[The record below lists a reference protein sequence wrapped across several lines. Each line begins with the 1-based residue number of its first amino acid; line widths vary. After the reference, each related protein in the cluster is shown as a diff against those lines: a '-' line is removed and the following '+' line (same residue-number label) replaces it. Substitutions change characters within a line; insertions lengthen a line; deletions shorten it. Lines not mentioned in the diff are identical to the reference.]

1 MKHNE
6 ITSDIIEAAIK
17 IHRALGPGL
26 MESVYENVL
35 AHELDALSRIYVRQ
49 YPVEIR
55 YESLVISDA
64 FRADLIVE
72 NAVIVELKSVEAL
85 QAVHVKQLQT
95 YLKLMHLEV
104 GLLINFNVP
113 LLKDGIRRFVCD
125 EAGKS
130 P

>member
-1 MKHNE
+1 MKHDE
-6 ITSDIIEAAIK
+6 ITSDIIEAAIR
-17 IHRALGPGL
+17 IHRGLGPGL

-35 AHELDALSRIYVRQ
+35 AHVLNNMNRCCVRQ
-49 YPVEIR
+49 HPVEIR
-55 YESLVISDA
+55 YESLVIPDA

-72 NAVIVELKSVEAL
+72 NAVVVELKSVEAL
-85 QAVHVKQLQT
+85 QAVHLKQLQT
-95 YLKLMHLEV
+95 YLKLARLEV

-113 LLKDGIRRFVCD
+113 LLKDGIRGFVCD

>member
-1 MKHNE
+1 MKHDK

-17 IHRALGPGL
+17 VHRALGPGL

-35 AHELDALSRIYVRQ
+35 GHELDAISRTYVRQ
-49 YPVEIR
+49 CPVEIR
-55 YESLVISDA
+55 YESLVIPDA

-72 NAVIVELKSVEAL
+72 HAVIVELKSVEAL

-95 YLKLMHLEV
+95 YLKLMRLEV

-113 LLKDGIRRFVCD
+113 LLKDGIRRFVSD

-130 P
+130 S